1 MSLIIKSAFAAITN
15 PAIPL
20 QRSTSGQD
28 QLFAKYIAVLWKTM
42 VIVGGI
48 IILLYLI
55 WGALDWI
62 MSGSNPERLKS
73 AKDKMFN
80 GIFGLVI
87 LVLSYAII
95 QIISTIT
102 GLSILNPIWPTL

>member
-1 MSLIIKSAFAAITN
+1 MIKSAFAAITN
-15 PAIPL
+15 PAI
-20 QRSTSGQD
+20 QKQASGIGQD
-28 QLFAKYIAVLWKTM
+28 KLFARYIAVLWKAM
-42 VIVGGI
+42 VIIGGI
-48 IILLYLI
+48 IILLYLV

-62 MSGSNPERLKS
+62 MSGSNPERLKR

-95 QIISTIT
+95 KVISTIT
-102 GLSILNPIWPTL
+102 GLNILNPIWPTL